1 MNEARMQSNEVFTRL
16 LETAAEFLRARCW
29 EWMGDT
35 NIFGVQDPD
44 NGEVGY
50 CCVMGNAG
58 ELFGLG
64 VYLGSM
70 GLLSYE
76 MVASGVLKP
85 GDIEVLSYQRC
96 LMVDFE
102 DRSAL
107 RPYDLELIKRSGLK
121 FRGRK
126 SWPRF
131 TSYLPGYVPWKL
143 TEQEARFL
151 TIAIQQA
158 LSVAFRFKQ
167 DDTLLDSPDPGEI
180 FFVRVPANESGAQTW
195 TDQWLEPAAVEV
207 EDYALDSLEEV
218 RLQRIGKRVSRHPG
232 TWEIDIFL
240 GPMLIGERTNP
251 EDRPYYGRVFLCVD
265 QDSFFILDSNVAA
278 PSDGLAGFRIRFI
291 QLLETHLA
299 VPEKIL
305 VRKKEVFDLL
315 QPVAEYLGFS
325 LRQTRSLRAV
335 DHAQDVL
342 MGFFEN
348 EQM

>member
-1 MNEARMQSNEVFTRL
+1 MEESIQSNETFTRL
-16 LETAAEFLRARCW
+16 LETAAEFLQGRCW
-29 EWMGDT
+29 EWMDDT
-35 NIFGVQDPD
+35 NIFGVQNPD

-70 GLLSYE
+70 GLLAYE
-76 MVASGVLKP
+76 MVATGVLKP
-85 GDIEVLSYQRC
+85 GDAEVLSYQRC

-107 RPYDLELIKRSGLK
+107 RAYDLDLIKRSGLK

-126 SWPRF
+126 NWPRF
-131 TSYLPGYVPWKL
+131 TSYRPGYVPWKL
-143 TEQEARFL
+143 TVEEARFL

-158 LSVAFRFKQ
+158 LPVALRFKE
-167 DDTLLDSPDPGEI
+167 DKAFLDSPDPGEV
-180 FFVRVPANESGAQTW
+180 FFVRVPGKESGAQTW

-207 EDYALDSLEEV
+207 EDYSLDSLEEA
-218 RLQRIGKRVSRHPG
+218 RLQRIGKRVSWGPG

-240 GPMLIGERTNP
+240 GPMLIGEKTSP
-251 EDRPYYGRVFLCVD
+251 DERPFYGRVFLCVD
-265 QDSFFILDSNVAA
+265 QDSCFILDSLVAA

-299 VPEKIL
+299 MPKRIL
-305 VRKKEVFDLL
+305 VRKREVFDLL
-315 QPVAEYLGFS
+315 QPVAEHLGFRLS
-325 LRQTRSLRAV
+325 LTRPLRAI
-335 DHAQDVL
+335 DHAQSAL
-342 MGFFEN
+342 MGFFET